1 MVRRWATARID
12 CDTCGKLWRET
23 SLYPIPDP
31 TPNANPSAW
40 RAFTYAQFHLPPAH
54 DTRAV
59 PVLTRERV
67 SAWRERSHRPC
78 RCFQRQWRAETAYH
92 ISHHALH
99 NLVGDAI
106 GRFSSQQNRGPL
118 ATLGSVSRLAQCAR
132 DEEVH

>member
-1 MVRRWATARID
+1 MRDTWCAVGLLINEIRARVE
-12 CDTCGKLWRET
+12 CDTGGNYGSNRLCTQVQIRH
-23 SLYPIPDP
+23 P
-31 TPNANPSAW
+31 TQ
-40 RAFTYAQFHLPPAH
+40 TLLPEEH
-54 DTRAV
+54 SRTRNSICHPRTV
-59 PVLTRERV
+59 RV
-67 SAWRERSHRPC
+67 SACRERSHRPR

-99 NLVGDAI
+99 NLARDAI